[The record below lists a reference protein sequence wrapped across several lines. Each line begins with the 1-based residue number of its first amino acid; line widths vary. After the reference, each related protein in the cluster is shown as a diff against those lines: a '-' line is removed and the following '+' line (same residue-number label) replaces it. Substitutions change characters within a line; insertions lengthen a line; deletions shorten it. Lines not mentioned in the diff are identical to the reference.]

1 MQHDTAI
8 SSAII
13 SRPTVL
19 VDFAPFLMAA
29 TIAANTAE
37 KRNHIP
43 ILSNVRISGDGESI
57 RFVTTD
63 MDMECVYRIPAAADS
78 RFDVTIPAH
87 YLADAAKKTK
97 RADMVAIDQHGDDVT
112 MDWGGPVNTVLG
124 LPVADFPSIPR
135 PAAWSSDFILPTA
148 SLRMAFGKTEFAI
161 STEETRYYLN
171 GVFLE
176 AFGDRL
182 RFVATDGHRLVQY
195 DLPAP
200 EGSETLP
207 VHDTYSGEKRGVILP
222 AKLIRDWLKATK
234 AKGTDSTTRVKV
246 SASAI
251 EITTGPV
258 AYLSKLIDGTFPA
271 YDRVIPRDNDK
282 AIQFGRDDFA
292 TMVRGVSAMSSE
304 RGRAVRLV
312 ICPEGITGEVSNPE
326 TGKAAADMILDDL
339 GVGFDGGPMAIGFN
353 ARYLLDFTKILG
365 ERVEMRLFDPGS
377 PALILDRTDSAFV
390 GVLMPMRV

>member
-37 KRNHIP
+37 RRNHIP
-43 ILSNVRISGDGESI
+43 ILSNVRITGDGESI
-57 RFVTTD
+57 RLVTTD
-63 MDMECVYRIPAAADS
+63 LEMECAYRIPAAADS

-87 YLADAAKKTK
+87 YLADAAKKTRK
-97 RADMVAIDQHGDDVT
+97 ADMVAIDQHGDDVR
-112 MDWGGPVNTVLG
+112 MDFGGPVNTVLG

-135 PAAWSSDFILPTA
+135 PAAWSADFILPTA
-148 SLRMAFGKTEFAI
+148 SLRTAFGKTEFAI
-161 STEETRYYLN
+161 STEETRYYL
-171 GVFLE
+171 GGIFLH
-176 AFGDRL
+176 AIGDRL
-182 RFVATDGHRLVQY
+182 RFVATDGHRLAHY

-200 EGSETLP
+200 EGSETIP
-207 VHDTYSGEKRGVILP
+207 HHSDSSDVRGAILP
-222 AKLIRDWLKATK
+222 AKLVRDWLKATK

-251 EITTGPV
+251 EISTGPV
-258 AYLSKLIDGTFPA
+258 SYLSKLIDGTFPA
-271 YDRVIPRDNDK
+271 YDRVIPHGNDK
-282 AIQFGRDDFA
+282 SIRFGRDEFEA
-292 TMVRGVSAMSSE
+292 MVKQVSAMASE

-312 ICPEGITGEVSNPE
+312 ICPEGITGEVSNPD
-326 TGKAAADMILDDL
+326 TGKAAADMILDEL
-339 GVGFDGGPMAIGFN
+339 GMGFDCGPMAIGFN
-353 ARYLLDFTKILG
+353 ARYLLDFMKILG
-365 ERVEMRLFDPGS
+365 DRVEMRFLDPGS
-377 PALILDRTDSAFV
+377 PALILDRTDAAFV